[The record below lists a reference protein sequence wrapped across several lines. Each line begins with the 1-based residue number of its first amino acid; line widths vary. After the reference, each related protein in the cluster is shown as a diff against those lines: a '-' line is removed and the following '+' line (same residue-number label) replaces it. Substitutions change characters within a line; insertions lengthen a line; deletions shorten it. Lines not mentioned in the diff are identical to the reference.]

1 MSPDES
7 GRDDRIPEGIPL
19 TAAQRGMWF
28 AESLQRD
35 YSVTVA
41 HYLDITDVDRPL
53 DRDLFRRAVREA
65 ARSLES
71 AYTRIELVDDVP
83 MVVVDPDI
91 DFDVTELDL
100 RTEPDPM
107 AAAQAWMTADH
118 RRPMDLTRDPIA
130 ISRLIRVADD
140 RALWYLRGHHI
151 AFDGYSALNSL
162 HEAVHRYNA
171 MSRGDEYV
179 HPPRASLAEVAA
191 DDAAYT
197 QSTRRAGDREHW
209 VERVADL
216 PERATLARRATSARL
231 SPANVVASTRLD
243 RRTQEAIEAAAAA
256 TSSSVATVLTAA
268 FAAYL
273 AAMTGTDDVVLSLP
287 VTGRAAA
294 KMKRASGMVSNM
306 LPVRARDLDTIS
318 GRALIRDVQTELTG
332 VLRHQRYR
340 YEDIR
345 GHAGLTDASAASFGP
360 IVNLVFFDRPI
371 TIVGARTDY
380 QILSSGILDDLRVN
394 LYSAGPGERLVVDL
408 HGNPNLYSRSEL
420 DEHLTRLLVYVGRLL
435 ADLDRPVRTLEL
447 LLPGEH
453 DTVLALG
460 RNNAVSQSDPSA
472 DADADTHLL
481 APFLRQVE
489 RTPDAPALV
498 TDDTVLTYRG
508 FDDRRRRLAALLA
521 DAGVV
526 PGDRVIIALDR
537 GIDAVC
543 AVYAV
548 LGLGAVYVPVDPDDA
563 EDRRAAI
570 ADAVQ
575 PRVTIDRAWMEDRPA
590 ADRVRHG
597 DDRLVGAGPAYVIF
611 TSGSTGT
618 PKGVVVDHAAV
629 LTRLRW
635 MQSDHPVSATDA
647 ILHKTPTTF
656 DVSVWELF
664 WPLMTGARMVIA
676 RPGGHRDPRYLH
688 ETITRH
694 GVTTVHFVPAMLD
707 VYLDADPVLPASVR
721 QVFTSGEALS
731 VTAARRLLAG
741 SSATLV
747 NLYGPT
753 ETAVDVTAH
762 TVDPRAETVPIGRPV
777 AGTDVHV
784 LDPALRVVPV
794 GVVGELHIAGRQLA
808 LGYLGVPDRTAERFV
823 ADPYGAPGDRMY
835 RTGDL
840 VRWNDSGELEYLG
853 RSDHQVKIRGQR
865 VELGEIESVFES
877 VDGVDA
883 ATVIARTDLGPA
895 PLLVAYLRGDA
906 AAHDE
911 HRVMAL
917 ARRRLPA
924 HMVPGA
930 VVVVDEFPIT
940 QSGKVDRRALPEPTV
955 RSGVEHAQAQ
965 TQIEVALAET
975 IAELLGRERVGMRD
989 NLFTLGADSLVA
1001 ARLVSTLRTR
1011 HGLDLA
1017 LTDVFDAATIGE
1029 LADRTLHVSEVPE
1042 IDAVFMTRPAVLPL
1056 SPAQTRLWFIN
1067 RMAPHEPT
1075 YNMPIALRLPGDTDA
1090 DADAIIAA
1098 VGDVVARHE
1107 ILRTRFPS
1115 VDGEPAQE
1123 IADVSDAVAVVTAD
1137 IGDVVTVASARLDHA
1152 IGEIVG
1158 RGFDLTR
1165 ELPVRAR
1172 LLRVPTA
1179 AEDDHPGVADPE
1191 PAPDRGDDS
1200 DTGAADLVVV
1210 LVVHHIA
1217 ADGQSLPPLLADL
1230 MTAYTAR
1237 RAHRAPDFA
1246 PPALQYADV
1255 TLRSRARLGDADE
1268 PTPAARAELDF
1279 WRAELDGAPE
1289 ILTLPTDRPRPQIP
1303 SGAGDHVDAVIPA
1316 ELATGVR
1323 DLAGDLAV
1331 TPFAVVHSALAV
1343 VLGRLAGTDDVCI
1356 GTAVAGRDDPA
1367 TAGLVG
1373 MFVNTVVLRTH
1384 VDPTVT
1390 IADHIASSHR
1400 TAARAIAHGDIP
1412 FERVVDAVAQRRS
1425 SHLPLVGVA
1434 LTMQVDPLA
1443 ALEEVGAIPLVE
1455 QSRVRAAKYDLT
1467 LTLTESA
1474 DRGADATYRLE
1485 ITYATDLFDRATAI
1499 DLGHRLQ
1506 RVLQTM
1512 VDAPTRPVGRIDLL
1526 TPDRIAALAAPPL
1539 MSPSTQPLR
1548 QLLATGAR
1556 VADPDAPAVSGDIT
1570 MAWSV
1575 FEAWTN
1581 QMAREL
1587 IARGIGPGDV
1597 VAIGIGRSAHS
1608 VAALVAVAKTGAAFV
1623 TIDPANPPARRA
1635 QLVADSAA
1643 VLGLTVRDAL
1653 GENAGEGSASSVSW
1667 VAIDDVAFELALAG
1681 YSGAP
1686 VTDDEIRRPVRIDDL
1701 AYLLYTSGST
1711 GRPKAA
1717 AITHAGL
1724 TAMVD
1729 GQRSIMGAHPGG
1741 RYLHVASPSFDV
1753 SVYEILMALCA
1764 GGELVISPP
1773 EVFAGDELTALLVR
1787 HRVTHA
1793 VVTPLVAA
1801 TLDTT
1806 ALTELTLLG
1815 LAGEKVPPELVEQL
1829 DAPHRSLFNMYG
1841 PSEATIWTTVARLR
1855 AGALVTI
1862 GRPVPGFAAL
1872 VLDDWLRPVATG
1884 VIGELYL
1891 AGAGVGRGYHERPAL
1906 SATRFVAHPFLP
1918 GERMYRTGDLVSHNR
1933 DGALVYHGRND
1944 FQIKL
1949 RGIRIEPGEIDGVL
1963 RRHPAI
1969 DRAVSV
1975 GATSG
1980 AGETVLVTYV
1990 TPHAGAVVIPEQI
2003 IDHAR
2008 RHLPAHLVPHT
2019 VMVIDDLPRNRSGKV
2034 DRSALP
2040 PVELRSGHDFVAP
2053 RSELETIV
2061 AGVVESVVGV
2071 ERVGVHD
2078 DFFAIGGN
2086 SLSATK
2092 VVSRL
2097 ERLLDRRVP
2106 LRILFENPSVA
2117 TLVGALGAGA
2127 FGIGAAAA
2135 GDDAPPLTTRRR
2147 SEVVPVS
2154 GAQRGMWLVNRA
2166 DPTSGSHNISLS
2178 LHLAGALDVDAL
2190 RLAVVDLVARHETLR
2205 TIYPLVGSEPAQVI
2219 LPAELVASHVEVP
2232 VILVDPDTEN
2242 TDAEA
2247 VAIGELCDRGF
2258 DLTTE
2263 LPVRAAVVR
2272 RGPEDH
2278 ELIFV
2283 VQHISADGVSL
2294 HPLGRDLVRAYLA
2307 RRDATPPSWPALPL
2321 HYADYASWHRERL
2334 AAPVGDGVSRS
2345 QRQLEH
2351 WARRLRGAPGPVAV
2365 PTDRPRPAALSDA
2378 AAAVELTIPADVV
2391 ANLTAVARSTGTTL
2405 FMVVH
2410 AAYAALLSRLS
2421 GRGDIVI
2428 GTPFSGRSDEAL
2440 DDLVGMFV
2448 NTLALR
2454 TAVEPGER
2462 FTDLLDR
2469 VRADDL
2475 TDMAHADVAF
2485 DDIVAEVSGNAG
2497 AGQAG
2502 GTHNPLF
2509 SVMLAFQNLEFPVVE
2524 VEGLRITP
2532 RMTETVS
2539 AKVDLELIL
2548 FPTDPTGRAVGGEM
2562 TGRMIYATDLFDD
2575 ATVRRLVD
2583 RWMCLLADV
2592 GAHPDRVVGDLQLES
2607 APTPQPVT
2615 EVEEL
2620 PDLVAVASSVDPDAV
2635 AVDLHGTTVSF
2646 GEIDSM
2652 AAAMQI
2658 TLPDGDAYTA
2668 LTVALTTVVP
2678 VLGGGDIHILD
2689 EALDQLQ
2696 SNARRVAGVAGTHA
2710 SPPHGSSSDGTGRE

>member
-1 MSPDES
+1 MSPGTS
-7 GRDDRIPEGIPL
+7 GRGDRIPL

-41 HYLDITDVDRPL
+41 HYLDIVDVDRPL
-53 DRDLFRRAVREA
+53 DRDLFRRAVRDA

-71 AYTRIELVDDVP
+71 AFTRIDLVDDVP

-91 DFDVTELDL
+91 DFDVTEMDL
-100 RTEPDPM
+100 RAEPDPM
-107 AAAQAWMTADH
+107 AAAQAWMADDH
-118 RRPMDLTRDPIA
+118 RRPMDLLRDPIA
-130 ISRLIRVADD
+130 ISVLIRVADD

-171 MSRGDEYV
+171 MSRGEEYV

-191 DDAAYT
+191 DDAAYAD
-197 QSTRRAGDREHW
+197 SSRRAGDRAYW
-209 VERVADL
+209 VDRAADL
-216 PERATLARRATSARL
+216 PERVTLARRATSARL
-231 SPANVVASTRLD
+231 SPANVVASTRL
-243 RRTQEAIEAAAAA
+243 TPHAQEALEAAAAQ

-273 AAMTGTDDVVLSLP
+273 AAVTGTDDVVLSLP

-294 KMKRASGMVSNM
+294 KMKRASSMVSNM
-306 LPVRARDLDTIS
+306 LPVRARDLGTIS

-371 TIVGARTDY
+371 AIDGARTEY

-420 DEHLTRLLVYVGRLL
+420 DDHLTRLLVVVERLL
-435 ADLDRPVRTLEL
+435 ADLDRPVRDVEL
-447 LLPGEH
+447 LLPGER
-453 DTVLALG
+453 DAVLSLG
-460 RNNAVSQSDPSA
+460 RTDAASQHDRPI
-472 DADADTHLL
+472 DTHLL
-481 APFLRQVE
+481 APFLHQVE
-489 RTPDAPALV
+489 RTPDAPALE
-498 TDDTVLTYRG
+498 TDDAVLTYRDV
-508 FDDRRRRLAALLA
+508 DDRRRALAALLV
-521 DAGVV
+521 DSGVV
-526 PGDRVIIALDR
+526 PGDRVVIALDR
-537 GIDAVC
+537 GVDQVC

-548 LGLGAVYVPVDPDDA
+548 LGLGAVYVPVDPDEA
-563 EDRRAAI
+563 ADRRAAI
-570 ADAVQ
+570 AGIVA
-575 PRVTIDRAWMEDRPA
+575 PRVIVDRAWT
-590 ADRVRHG
+590 ADASTSGRTPTDHARRVA
-597 DDRLVGAGPAYVIF
+597 DRLVAVGPAYVIF

-618 PKGVVVDHAAV
+618 PKGVVVDHDAV

-635 MQSDHPVSATDA
+635 MQDDHPVSTADA

-656 DVSVWELF
+656 DVSIWELF

-688 ETITRH
+688 DAMTRH

-707 VYLDADPVLPASVR
+707 VYLDAEPALPASVR

-731 VTAARRLLAG
+731 VTAARRLLMG
-741 SSATLV
+741 SSATLT

-753 ETAVDVTAH
+753 EAAVDVTAH
-762 TVDPRAETVPIGRPV
+762 AVDAPADTVPIGRPV
-777 AGTDVHV
+777 TGTDVYV

-808 LGYLGVPDRTAERFV
+808 LGYVAAPDRTAERFV

-853 RSDHQVKIRGQR
+853 RGDHQVKIRGQR
-865 VELGEIESVFES
+865 VELGEIESVLES
-877 VDGVDA
+877 VEGVDA
-883 ATVIARTDLGPA
+883 ATVVARTDLGPA
-895 PLLVAYLRGDA
+895 PVLVAYLRGCA
-906 AAHDE
+906 LDE
-911 HRVMAL
+911 DDHRVMAL

-930 VVVVDEFPIT
+930 VVVLDEFPVT
-940 QSGKVDRRALPEPTV
+940 SSGKVDRRALPEPTV
-955 RSGVEHAQAQ
+955 RTGVEHAEAR
-965 TQIEVALAET
+965 TETEIALAAT
-975 IAELLGRERVGMRD
+975 IAELLCRERVGMRD

-1001 ARLVSTLRTR
+1001 ARLVSTMRSR

-1029 LADRTLHVSEVPE
+1029 LAERTLRVTDAAPGANESEVA
-1042 IDAVFMTRPAVLPL
+1042 AVATRPAVLPL

-1075 YNMPIALRLPGDTDA
+1075 YNMPGALRLPGDTDA
-1090 DADAIIAA
+1090 DAIVAA
-1098 VGDVVARHE
+1098 VGDVLARHE

-1115 VDGEPAQE
+1115 VDGEPTQE
-1123 IADVSDAVAVVTAD
+1123 IAASTDAVAAVTAD
-1137 IGDVVTVASARLDHA
+1137 IGEVVTVAAHRLDHA
-1152 IGEIVG
+1152 IGEIVA

-1172 LLRVPTA
+1172 LLRVPA
-1179 AEDDHPGVADPE
+1179 PSVVDHPGVADI
-1191 PAPDRGDDS
+1191 ATTIS
-1200 DTGAADLVVV
+1200 DESSSTAADLVVV

-1230 MTAYTAR
+1230 MAAYTAR
-1237 RAHRAPDFA
+1237 RAHRAPEFA
-1246 PPALQYADV
+1246 PLAWQYADV
-1255 TLRSRARLGDADE
+1255 TLRARARLGDADH
-1268 PTPAARAELDF
+1268 PTPAARAALEF

-1303 SGAGDHVDAVIPA
+1303 SGNGDHVDAVIPA
-1316 ELATGVR
+1316 ELATAVR
-1323 DLAGDLAV
+1323 DLARDLSV

-1343 VLGRLAGTDDVCI
+1343 VLGRLAGTEDVCI

-1367 TAGLVG
+1367 TAGLIG
-1373 MFVNTVVLRTH
+1373 MFVNTVVLRSRI
-1384 VDPTVT
+1384 DPSVS
-1390 IADHIASSHR
+1390 IADHIAASHR

-1412 FERVVDAVAQRRS
+1412 FERVVDAVAQRRGS
-1425 SHLPLVGVA
+1425 AHPPLVGVA

-1443 ALEEVGAIPLVE
+1443 ALAESGAIPLTA

-1474 DRGADATYRLE
+1474 DRRSDAAYRLE
-1485 ITYATDLFDRATAI
+1485 IAYATDLFDRTTAVE
-1499 DLGHRLQ
+1499 LGRQLH

-1512 VDAPTRPVGRIDLL
+1512 VDAPTGPVGRIDLVA
-1526 TPDRIAALAAPPL
+1526 PDRIGALAAPPL
-1539 MSPSTQPLR
+1539 VSPSPQPLR
-1548 QLLATGAR
+1548 RLLATGAR
-1556 VADPDAPAVSGDIT
+1556 VADDDAPAVSGEIT

-1597 VAIGIGRSAHS
+1597 VAISIGRSAHS

-1623 TIDPANPPARRA
+1623 TIDPAHPPARRT

-1643 VLGLTVRDAL
+1643 VLGLSVRAALAEAPGDDTVP
-1653 GENAGEGSASSVSW
+1653 W

-1681 YSGAP
+1681 YSGTP
-1686 VTDDEIRRPVRIDDL
+1686 VGDDEIRRPVHIDDL

-1801 TLDTT
+1801 TLDPA
-1806 ALTELTLLG
+1806 ALTELTLMG
-1815 LAGEKVPPELVEQL
+1815 FAGEKVPPELVETF

-1855 AGALVTI
+1855 PDAPVTI

-1906 SATRFVAHPFLP
+1906 TATRFVAHPFLA
-1918 GERMYRTGDLVSHNR
+1918 GARMYRTGDLVSRNR

-1949 RGIRIEPGEIDGVL
+1949 RGMRIEPGEVDGVL
-1963 RRHPAI
+1963 RRHPGI

-1975 GATSG
+1975 GATTG
-1980 AGETVLVTYV
+1980 HGDTVLVTYV
-1990 TPHAGAVVIPEQI
+1990 TPRAGAVLVPEQI
-2003 IDHAR
+2003 VEHAR

-2040 PVELRSGHDFVAP
+2040 PVELHSGHDFVAP

-2061 AGVVESVVGV
+2061 AGVFASVVGV
-2071 ERVGVHD
+2071 DQVGVHD

-2092 VVSRL
+2092 VISRL
-2097 ERLLDRRVP
+2097 ERLLDRRLA
-2106 LRILFENPSVA
+2106 LRVLFENPSVA
-2117 TLVGALGAGA
+2117 TLVGALGSDAPGSGA
-2127 FGIGAAAA
+2127 SVA
-2135 GDDAPPLTTRRR
+2135 GDEAPLTTRRR

-2154 GAQRGMWLVNRA
+2154 GAQRGMWLVNGA
-2166 DPTSGSHNISLS
+2166 DPTSGAHNISLS

-2190 RLAVVDLVARHETLR
+2190 RAAVVDLVARHETLR

-2219 LPAELVASHVEVP
+2219 LPAELVASQFEVS
-2232 VILVDPDTEN
+2232 VIDPSDGAA
-2242 TDAEA
+2242 DDSAGDVA
-2247 VAIGELCDRGF
+2247 VAELCAGGF
-2258 DLTTE
+2258 DLTAE

-2272 RGPEDH
+2272 RETDDH
-2278 ELIFV
+2278 ELVFV
-2283 VQHISADGVSL
+2283 VHHISADGVSL
-2294 HPLGRDLVRAYLA
+2294 RPLGRDLVHAYLA
-2307 RRDATPPSWPALPL
+2307 RRDGTPPRWPALSL
-2321 HYADYASWHRERL
+2321 QYADYASWHRERL
-2334 AAPVGDGVSRS
+2334 AAPDADGVTRA
-2345 QRQLEH
+2345 QRQLDH
-2351 WARRLRGAPGPVAV
+2351 WARRLRGAPGPVAL
-2365 PTDRPRPAALSDA
+2365 PTDRPRPPVPTSS
-2378 AAAVELTIPADVV
+2378 AAAVDLAIPADVV
-2391 ANLTAVARSTGTTL
+2391 AALSTVARSTGTTL

-2410 AAYAALLSRLS
+2410 AAYAVLLSRLS

-2428 GTPFSGRSDEAL
+2428 GTPLHGRGDEAL
-2440 DDLVGMFV
+2440 DDVVGMFV

-2462 FTDLLDR
+2462 FTDLLGR

-2475 TDMAHADVAF
+2475 ADMAHADVAF
-2485 DDIVAEVSGNAG
+2485 DDVVARVSGTGSG
-2497 AGQAG
+2497 A

-2532 RMTETVS
+2532 RVADTVS

-2548 FPTDPTGRAVGGEM
+2548 FPTDPTGRTADGAM
-2562 TGRMIYATDLFDD
+2562 AGRMIYATDLFD
-2575 ATVRRLVD
+2575 AETVRRLVD
-2583 RWMCLLADV
+2583 RWVRLLADI
-2592 GAHPDRVVGDLQLES
+2592 ASHPDRVVGDLVLED
-2607 APTPQPVT
+2607 APTPEPVS
-2615 EVEEL
+2615 EIGAL

-2635 AVDLHGTTVSF
+2635 AVDLDGTTVSF

-2678 VLGGGDIHILD
+2678 VLGDGDVRILD

-2696 SNARRVAGVAGTHA
+2696 SNARRVAGVAGTPAA
-2710 SPPHGSSSDGTGRE
+2710 SGPPAQTQPSDGTGRE

>member
-1 MSPDES
+1 M
-7 GRDDRIPEGIPL
+7 

-28 AESLQRD
+28 AENLQRD

-83 MVVVDPDI
+83 MVLVDPDI
-91 DFDVTELDL
+91 DFDVTEMDL
-100 RTEPDPM
+100 RSDPDPL

-171 MSRGDEYV
+171 MSRGEEYV

-191 DDAAYT
+191 DDAAYGD
-197 QSTRRAGDREHW
+197 STRRDGDRRHW

-216 PERATLARRATSARL
+216 PERVTLARRATSARL

-243 RRTQEAIEAAAAA
+243 PTTQGAIEASAAE

-273 AAMTGTDDVVLSLP
+273 AAVTGTDDVVLSLP

-306 LPVRARDLDTIS
+306 LPVRAGDLGTIS

-371 TIVGARTDY
+371 AIDGARTDY

-408 HGNPNLYSRSEL
+408 HGNPNLYSHSEL
-420 DEHLTRLLVYVGRLL
+420 DEHLTRFLTYVERLL
-435 ADLDRPVRTLEL
+435 ADLDRPVRTIEL

-453 DTVLALG
+453 DAVLDLG
-460 RNNAVSQSDPSA
+460 RNNAVSHTDSPA
-472 DADADTHLL
+472 ADTHLL
-481 APFLRQVE
+481 APFLRGVA

-498 TDDTVLTYRG
+498 TDDVVLTYRAV
-508 FDDRRRRLAALLA
+508 DDRRRELAAQLV

-526 PGDRVIIALDR
+526 PGDRVVIALER
-537 GIDAVC
+537 GVEQVC

-548 LGLGAVYVPVDPDDA
+548 LGLGAVYVPVDPDEA
-563 EDRRAAI
+563 RDRRTAI
-570 ADAVQ
+570 TAIVQ
-575 PRVTIDRAWMEDRPA
+575 PRVTIDGGWTPPRPPA
-590 ADRVRHG
+590 EHARRVA
-597 DDRLVGAGPAYVIF
+597 DRLVGVGPAYVIF
-611 TSGSTGT
+611 TSGSTGV

-629 LTRLRW
+629 LTRLWW
-635 MQSDHPVSATDA
+635 MQSDHPVSATDV

-656 DVSVWELF
+656 DVSIWELF
-664 WPLMTGARMVIA
+664 WPLMTGATMVIA

-688 ETITRH
+688 EIISRH
-694 GVTTVHFVPAMLD
+694 DVTTVHFVPAMLD
-707 VYLDADPVLPASVR
+707 VYLDAEQVLPASVR

-731 VTAARRLLAG
+731 VSAGRRLLAG

-753 ETAVDVTAH
+753 EAAVDVTAH
-762 TVDPRAETVPIGRPV
+762 TVDGHADIVPIGRPV
-777 AGTDVHV
+777 AGTDVYV

-808 LGYLGVPDRTAERFV
+808 LGYVGAPDRTAERFV

-840 VRWNDSGELEYLG
+840 VRWNDSGVLEYLG
-853 RSDHQVKIRGQR
+853 RDDHQVKIRGQR
-865 VELGEIESVFES
+865 VELGEIESVLES

-895 PLLVAYLRGDA
+895 PLLVAYVRGDA
-906 AAHDE
+906 AAGDE
-911 HRVMAL
+911 HRVMAS

-930 VVVVDEFPIT
+930 VVVVDEFPVT
-940 QSGKVDRRALPEPTV
+940 SSGKVDRRALPEPTV
-955 RSGVEHAQAQ
+955 RTGVEHAQAES
-965 TQIEVALAET
+965 EVEIALAAT
-975 IAELLGRERVGMRD
+975 IADLLGREQVGMRD

-1001 ARLVSTLRTR
+1001 ARLVSMMRSR

-1029 LADRTLHVSEVPE
+1029 LAERALHVSEV
-1042 IDAVFMTRPAVLPL
+1042 DGADGVVAMARPAILPL

-1075 YNMPIALRLPGDTDA
+1075 YNMPGALRLPGDTDT
-1090 DADAIIAA
+1090 DAVIAA

-1115 VDGEPAQE
+1115 IDGEPAQE
-1123 IADVSDAVAVVTAD
+1123 ITAAPEAVTGVTAD
-1137 IGDVVTVASARLDHA
+1137 IGDVVTVAADRLDHA

-1172 LLRVPTA
+1172 LLRVPTPGVV
-1179 AEDDHPGVADPE
+1179 DHPGVAESTATTADE
-1191 PAPDRGDDS
+1191 NSSPATD
-1200 DTGAADLVVV
+1200 VVV
-1210 LVVHHIA
+1210 VVVVHHIA

-1246 PPALQYADV
+1246 PLTLQYADA
-1255 TLRSRARLGDADE
+1255 TLRSRARLGDVDD

-1279 WRAELDGAPE
+1279 WRNELEGAPE

-1316 ELATGVR
+1316 ALADGVR
-1323 DLAGDLAV
+1323 DLAGDLSV

-1367 TAGLVG
+1367 TAGLIG
-1373 MFVNTVVLRTH
+1373 MFVNTVVLRSRI
-1384 VDPTVT
+1384 DPVVSV
-1390 IADHIASSHR
+1390 AEHIAVSHR
-1400 TAARAIAHGDIP
+1400 TAARAIAHGAIP
-1412 FERVVDAVAQRRS
+1412 FERVVDAVARRRGS
-1425 SHLPLVGVA
+1425 SHPPLVGVA

-1443 ALEEVGAIPLVE
+1443 ALDRVGAIPLTDR
-1455 QSRVRAAKYDLT
+1455 SRVRAAKYDLT

-1474 DRGADATYRLE
+1474 DRIADAAYRLE
-1485 ITYATDLFDRATAI
+1485 ITYATDLFDRETAVE
-1499 DLGHRLQ
+1499 LGRQLQ

-1512 VDAPTRPVGRIDLL
+1512 VDAPTRPVGRIDLVA
-1526 TPDRIAALAAPPL
+1526 PDRIAAAAAPPL
-1539 MSPSTQPLR
+1539 VSASPQPLR
-1548 QLLATGAR
+1548 HLLATGAR
-1556 VADPDAPAVSGDIT
+1556 VADPDAPAVSGEIT

-1587 IARGIGPGDV
+1587 LARGVGPGDV
-1597 VAIGIGRSAHS
+1597 VAIAIARSAHS

-1653 GENAGEGSASSVSW
+1653 GENTVEDSASSVPW

-1686 VTDDEIRRPVRIDDL
+1686 VRDEEIRRPVRIDDL

-1729 GQRSIMGAHPGG
+1729 GQRSIMGANPGG
-1741 RYLHVASPSFDV
+1741 RHLHVASPSFDV

-1764 GGELVISPP
+1764 GGELVIAPP
-1773 EVFAGDELTALLVR
+1773 DVFAGDELTALMVR

-1801 TLDTT
+1801 TLDPA
-1806 ALTELTLLG
+1806 ALTEVTLMG
-1815 LAGEKVPPELVEQL
+1815 FAGEKVPPELVAQF

-1855 AGALVTI
+1855 PDAPVTI

-1872 VLDDWLRPVATG
+1872 VLDDWLRPVAGG

-1906 SATRFVAHPFLP
+1906 TATRFVAHPFLP
-1918 GERMYRTGDLVSHNR
+1918 GVRMYRTGDLVSRHR

-1949 RGIRIEPGEIDGVL
+1949 RGMRIEPGEVDGVL
-1963 RRHPAI
+1963 RRHPGV

-1975 GATSG
+1975 GATTTH
-1980 AGETVLVTYV
+1980 GETVLVTYV
-1990 TPHAGAVVIPEQI
+1990 TPSDGAVLVPEQI
-2003 IDHAR
+2003 VDHAR

-2061 AGVVESVVGV
+2061 AGVMESVVGV
-2071 ERVGVHD
+2071 EQVGVHD

-2097 ERLLDRRVP
+2097 ERLLDRRLP

-2117 TLVGALGAGA
+2117 TLVGALGSSAPGSGA
-2127 FGIGAAAA
+2127 SAA

-2154 GAQRGMWLVNRA
+2154 GAQRGMWLVNNA

-2178 LHLAGALDVDAL
+2178 LHLAGALDVEAL
-2190 RLAVVDLVARHETLR
+2190 RAGVVDLVARHETLR
-2205 TIYPLVGSEPAQVI
+2205 TVYPLVGSEPAQVI
-2219 LPAELVASHVEVP
+2219 LPAELVASHFEVS
-2232 VILVDPDTEN
+2232 IIDTDP
-2242 TDAEA
+2242 AEEASA
-2247 VAIGELCDRGF
+2247 VAALCDRGF
-2258 DLTTE
+2258 DLTAE

-2272 RGPEDH
+2272 RGTDDH
-2278 ELIFV
+2278 ELVFV
-2283 VQHISADGVSL
+2283 VHHISADGVSL
-2294 HPLGRDLVRAYLA
+2294 RPLGRDLVRAYLA
-2307 RRDATPPSWPALPL
+2307 RRDAVPPSWPALPL
-2321 HYADYASWHRERL
+2321 HYADYVSWHRERL
-2334 AAPVGDGVSRS
+2334 AACDADGVSRA
-2345 QRQLEH
+2345 QRQLDH
-2351 WARRLRGAPGPVAV
+2351 WARRLHAAPGPVAL
-2365 PTDRPRPAALSDA
+2365 PTDRPRPAVASDA
-2378 AAAVELTIPADVV
+2378 AAAVDLTIPADLVTT
-2391 ANLTAVARSTGTTL
+2391 LSAVARSTGTTL

-2410 AAYAALLSRLS
+2410 AAYAVLLSRLS

-2428 GTPFSGRSDEAL
+2428 GTPFSGRLDEAL
-2440 DDLVGMFV
+2440 DDVVGMFV

-2454 TAVEPGER
+2454 TEIDPGER

-2485 DDIVAEVSGNAG
+2485 DDVVARVSGPAVTG
-2497 AGQAG
+2497 RATGSP
-2502 GTHNPLF
+2502 NPLF

-2524 VEGLRITP
+2524 VEGLRIAPQVTD
-2532 RMTETVS
+2532 TVA

-2548 FPTDPTGRAVGGEM
+2548 FPTDPTGRRSDGAM

-2575 ATVRRLVD
+2575 ETVRRLVD
-2583 RWMCLLADV
+2583 RWTRLLADI
-2592 GAHPDRVVGDLQLES
+2592 GAHPDRVVGDLVFS
-2607 APTPQPVT
+2607 DGPTAEPVA
-2615 EVEEL
+2615 EVDAL

-2635 AVDLHGTTVSF
+2635 AVELDGTTVSF

-2678 VLGGGDIHILD
+2678 VLGQGDVRILD

-2696 SNARRVAGVAGTHA
+2696 SNARRVAGVADAPA
-2710 SPPHGSSSDGTGRE
+2710 SPMHGHSSDGTGRE